1 VYFSYQQFSLPYMAV
16 VVRGTDDAA
25 AIARELRTHVRAID
39 PNLPLDEV
47 QTLEQAASKS
57 AAQPRFRTYVL
68 GGFAAIS
75 LLLTATALYG
85 LLSYSVTQRVREIGV
100 RMALGAQPRD
110 VLGLVVREGM
120 TLVAVGSAVGIVA
133 ALAAGRVVSSLL
145 FGVTASDPVTYVVVI
160 LVLAT
165 VAFVASY
172 LPALRA
178 ARVNPMSALR
188 SE

>member
-1 VYFSYQQFSLPYMAV
+1 
-16 VVRGTDDAA
+16 
-25 AIARELRTHVRAID
+25 
-39 PNLPLDEV
+39 
-47 QTLEQAASKS
+47 
-57 AAQPRFRTYVL
+57 VL

>member
-1 VYFSYQQFSLPYMAV
+1 
-16 VVRGTDDAA
+16 VRSS
-25 AIARELRTHVRAID
+25 RAID

>member
-1 VYFSYQQFSLPYMAV
+1 
-16 VVRGTDDAA
+16 
-25 AIARELRTHVRAID
+25 
-39 PNLPLDEV
+39 
-47 QTLEQAASKS
+47 
-57 AAQPRFRTYVL
+57 
-68 GGFAAIS
+68 
-75 LLLTATALYG
+75 
-85 LLSYSVTQRVREIGV
+85 
-100 RMALGAQPRD
+100 MALGAQPRD

>member
-1 VYFSYQQFSLPYMAV
+1 
-16 VVRGTDDAA
+16 
-25 AIARELRTHVRAID
+25 
-39 PNLPLDEV
+39 
-47 QTLEQAASKS
+47 
-57 AAQPRFRTYVL
+57 
-68 GGFAAIS
+68 
-75 LLLTATALYG
+75 
-85 LLSYSVTQRVREIGV
+85 
-100 RMALGAQPRD
+100 
-110 VLGLVVREGM
+110 M